1 MERAIRAV
9 FQETGDPIHEILR
22 RDLQMDAISNP
33 ARSESSDSSLPAK
46 RQLVEKVAVD
56 PADLKDDQSQ
66 SEPPRLGRRPLAAM
80 ITFCIGV
87 AATLTWQSYGDT
99 ARKAIA
105 TSFPRL
111 AWLAPQTTTVA
122 QNTSDIFA
130 PATAVPSPDQPHIDA
145 ISLDLDQVR
154 QSIDRIATTIAADQ
168 GQMTHSIDRI
178 AASQEQLTRSVE
190 RIAASQEQMT
200 RTVAQ
205 LAAGQEQVTREITK
219 LQAIEQQYVLY
230 RNSKPLAPRPVP
242 QPSQG
247 QTVR

>member
-1 MERAIRAV
+1 
-9 FQETGDPIHEILR
+9 
-22 RDLQMDAISNP
+22 MDAISNP
-33 ARSESSDSSLPAK
+33 AQPEFSERSLPAK
-46 RQLVEKVAVD
+46 RQFVEKVAVD
-56 PADLKDDQSQ
+56 PADLKDGSSQ
-66 SEPPRLGRRPLAAM
+66 SGRPELSRRPLAAM

-99 ARKAIA
+99 ARRAIA

-111 AWLAPQTTTVA
+111 AWLAPQTTTVT
-122 QNTSDIFA
+122 QTTSDIFA
-130 PATAVPSPDQPHIDA
+130 PATAVPSPDQQHIDA
-145 ISLDLDQVR
+145 RSLDLDEVR
-154 QSIDRIATTIAADQ
+154 QSIDRIATSIVADQ
-168 GQMTHSIDRI
+168 EQMTHSVDRI
-178 AASQEQLTRSVE
+178 AASQEQMTRNVE

-219 LQAIEQQYVLY
+219 LQAIEQQYVLL

-247 QTVR
+247 QTAR